1 VSAPV
6 SLAVIEY
13 LALEAAF
20 LIANGAAYKREMK
33 AAEARL
39 FDAVNSVGGVAR
51 VGALTVQA
59 HECREGGNLI
69 GRWLTFQGAAMHDY
83 HDAANTAAHSRLL
96 TPWKRGL
103 LTFVENQPPP
113 KASAA

>member
-1 VSAPV
+1 MTAPV

-13 LALEAAF
+13 FALEAAC
-20 LIANGAAYKREMK
+20 LIANGSAYKAEMK

-39 FDAVNSVGGVAR
+39 FDAVNALGGVAR

-59 HECREGGNLI
+59 HECYEDGNLI
-69 GRWLTFQGAAMHDY
+69 GRWCTFRGAHVY
-83 HDAANTAAHSRLL
+83 HDAANTAAHTRLL

-103 LTFVENQPPP
+103 LAF
-113 KASAA
+113 ADDSAPRKGAAE